1 MKKSDLKHFYI
12 TTPIFYPNGEP
23 HIGHAYNAISSDCIA
38 RFERLKGNE
47 VLFVSGTDEHG
58 LKMQQTA
65 EKQGITPQQLADKN
79 SAVFKKMLEDLNC
92 SNDDFIRTTQDRH
105 HEACAALWQKM
116 LDNGDIYKGSY
127 SGWYSVRQE
136 SYYDEAD
143 TILQE
148 DGTRIEKE
156 LNSPVIWNEEESYFF
171 RLSNYQEKLLK
182 YYDKNPTFIKPSERF
197 NEIYS
202 FVKSGLKDLSI
213 SRTSFN
219 WGIKVPNDNKHIMY
233 VWVDALTN
241 YLTATD
247 FPYFSKKNIFWPA
260 DLHVIGKDIIRFHA
274 VYWPAF
280 LMSAGIE
287 LPKRIFAHGFLLN
300 QGEKMSKSVGN
311 VISPFDLISKY
322 GLDQIRYFF
331 MREVPFGQDGSYSI
345 ETIANRIN
353 ADLSNDLGNL
363 ASRCLALVAKNL
375 DNNIPNQYKLKA
387 QDESLFTFAREQFDT
402 LEQFMN
408 EQQIDRCLKAIF
420 KVVSMANRY
429 FANEEPWI
437 LKNTDRERFETVLY
451 NTLEILRRI
460 AIILQPFIPNSANKL
475 LNMLAIEK
483 NQRSFSD
490 IMLYSIES
498 GKVLPKAEVLFP
510 RYVND

>member
-1 MKKSDLKHFYI
+1 MKKSNLNHFYI

-38 RFERLKGNE
+38 RFERLKGNK

-65 EKQGITPQQLADKN
+65 EKQGLTPQQLADKN
-79 SAVFKKMLEDLNC
+79 SAVFEKMLQDLNC
-92 SNDDFIRTTQDRH
+92 SNDDFIRTTQTRH

-116 LDNGDIYKGSY
+116 LKNGDIYQDSY
-127 SGWYSVRQE
+127 KGWYSVRQE

-143 TILQE
+143 TILLE
-148 DGTRIEKE
+148 DGSRVEKE

-182 YYDKNPTFIKPSERF
+182 YYDENPSFIKPIERF
-197 NEIYS
+197 NEIYN

-219 WGIKVPNDNKHIMY
+219 WGINVPNDDTHIMY

-241 YLTATD
+241 YLTATG
-247 FPYFSKKNIFWPA
+247 FPHDSDKNIFWPA
-260 DLHVIGKDIIRFHA
+260 NLHVIGKDIIRFHA

-280 LMSAGIE
+280 LLSAGIE
-287 LPKRIFAHGFLLN
+287 LPKRIFAHGFLLH
-300 QGEKMSKSVGN
+300 QGEKMSKSLGN
-311 VISPFDLISKY
+311 VISPFDLINKY
-322 GLDQIRYFF
+322 GLDQVRYFF
-331 MREVPFGQDGSYSI
+331 MREVPFGQDGSYSA
-345 ETIANRIN
+345 ETIVNRIN

-363 ASRCLALVAKNL
+363 VNRCLTLVVKNF
-375 DNNIPNQYKLKA
+375 DNKTPNQYVLKP
-387 QDESLFTFAREQFDT
+387 QDERLFAFAKEQFDT
-402 LEQFMN
+402 VELFMD
-408 EQQIDRCLKAIF
+408 EQQINRCLQAVF
-420 KVVSMANRY
+420 AVVSAANKY
-429 FANEEPWI
+429 FANEAPWI
-437 LKNTDRERFETVLY
+437 LKNTDKERFATVLY

-460 AIILQPFIPNSANKL
+460 AIILQPFIPTSAEKL

-483 NQRSFSD
+483 HQRGFRD
-490 IMLYSIES
+490 ISSHSIQA
-498 GKVLPKAEVLFP
+498 GKQLPKTEVLFP
-510 RYVND
+510 RYLND